1 MADWI
6 TIPIGERCPGAETCL
21 DPFHIVKLST
31 DALDEVRRRVWNDT
45 RKAGQRGL
53 ARELKGARFA
63 LWMNPGAAH
72 RTTPAEARPRA
83 GDQQEPVPRLP
94 HRQQLRMIYRVP
106 CPQALELLEQ

>member
-31 DALDEVRRRVWNDT
+31 DALDEVRRRGWDDT

-72 RTTPAEARPRA
+72 RTITNDTGRSSPACRRSTRTCTAPTPSPNSC
-83 GDQQEPVPRLP
+83 G
-94 HRQQLRMIYRVP
+94 
-106 CPQALELLEQ
+106 